1 MVVRLSLKFNYFMN
15 SSKEERTLII
25 IKPDAIMRGLLGQ
38 IVGRFERKGLQII
51 GMKMIEL
58 EDLLLE
64 EHYGH
69 LKDKPFFA
77 GIKKFMKSSPVVVM
91 VLSGIKAVSAVRLIV
106 GPTKGYE
113 AIAGTIRGDFSLSGQ
128 ANVVHASD
136 SVENGELEV
145 SRFFKEEELFSY
157 RKPEFDYLYA
167 EDERV

>member
-1 MVVRLSLKFNYFMN
+1 MN
-15 SSKEERTLII
+15 SPKEERTLII

-38 IVGRFERKGLQII
+38 IMERFERKGLQIV

-58 EDLLLE
+58 EDVLLE

-77 GIKKFMKSSPVVVM
+77 GIKRFMKSAPVVV
-91 VLSGIKAVSAVRLIV
+91 VALAGIKAVSAVRLIV

-113 AIAGTIRGDFSLSGQ
+113 AVAGSIRGDFSLSGQ

-136 SVENGELEV
+136 SPENGEIEV
-145 SRFFKEEELFSY
+145 SRFFKADELFAY
-157 RKPEFDYLYA
+157 RKPEFDFLYG
-167 EDERV
+167 EDERG